1 MARIIGDLGSEKAL
15 IRELNNFGIDSLHNL
30 NEVEKHIK
38 DSDSDLQ
45 AIKEAERNRIHDE
58 IEGLKSKH
66 SELVSDKSAQQ
77 TERARQLTNERNY
90 LDDRV
95 KALSVPSSNFFI
107 RIFRMLLFWF
117 ANRRLRNLEAN
128 FDKEVNKP
136 LVSLNNKIGYLAAQI
151 ASAQATIE
159 DELLRRIEPHI
170 SKKESIDK
178 AIEQSGK
185 WLVGARGERVVVQSL
200 ANLPDSFVVIN
211 DVVLHFKP
219 PLRTDNGPRFQC
231 QADHVVVGPNGV
243 FNIETK
249 YWSERSVQNLDLRS
263 PVEQIKITGKG
274 LWRELNGAIRGRQI
288 KLNKHHWG
296 DTNINVRNLLV
307 MVGAMPDADFQMVKL
322 LPIERLRGYIE
333 YFDPVFEVDEVESIV
348 FWITSASHD
357 SLKRSA

>member
-15 IRELNNFGIDSLHNL
+15 IRELNSFGIHSLHNL
-30 NEVEKHIK
+30 NDVENHIK
-38 DSDSDLQ
+38 NSTSDLQ
-45 AIKEAERNRIHDE
+45 ALKEVERKKIHDE
-58 IEGLKSKH
+58 IEGLKTKH
-66 SELVSDKSAQQ
+66 KKLVSDRSTQQ
-77 TERARQLTNERNY
+77 AERTRQLTNERNY
-90 LDDRV
+90 LGDRV
-95 KALSVPSSNFFI
+95 KTLSVPSSNFFI
-107 RIFRMLLFWF
+107 RIIRMFLFWF

-128 FDKEVNKP
+128 FDKEVNKS
-136 LVSLNNKIGYLAAQI
+136 LVSLNYKIGDLESQI
-151 ASAQATIE
+151 ANAQATFE
-159 DELLRRIEPHI
+159 DELLRRAEPHI
-170 SKKESIDK
+170 LKKENIDK
-178 AIEQSGK
+178 ALEQSAK
-185 WLVGARGERVVVQSL
+185 WLVGARGEREVVQSL
-200 ANLPDSFVVIN
+200 ANLPDPFVVIN
-211 DVVLHFKP
+211 DVILHFKP

-348 FWITSASHD
+348 FWITSASQD